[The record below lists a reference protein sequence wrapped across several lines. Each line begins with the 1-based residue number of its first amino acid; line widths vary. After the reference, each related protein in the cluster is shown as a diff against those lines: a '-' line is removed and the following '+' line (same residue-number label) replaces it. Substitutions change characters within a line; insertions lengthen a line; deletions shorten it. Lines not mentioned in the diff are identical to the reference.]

1 MYFFPVVKR
10 RNEVRDVQFV
20 NELRRDV
27 QFANELRRDVQF
39 VNELRR
45 EVVKLMDLAK
55 RRSLPIVQA
64 KQAAKEGRPHPAR
77 K

>member
-1 MYFFPVVKR
+1 MKR
-10 RNEVRDVQFV
+10 RNEIRDVDVDFAD
-20 NELRRDV
+20 ELS
-27 QFANELRRDVQF
+27 
-39 VNELRR
+39 R
-45 EVVKLMDLAK
+45 EVVKIMDLAK